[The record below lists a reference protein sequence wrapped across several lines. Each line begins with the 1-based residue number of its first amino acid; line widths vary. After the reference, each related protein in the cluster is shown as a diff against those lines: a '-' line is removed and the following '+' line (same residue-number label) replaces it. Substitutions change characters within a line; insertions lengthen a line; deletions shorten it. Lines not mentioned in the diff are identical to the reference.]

1 MSLKLGKIGLV
12 GPGAI
17 GGYYGGMLVHAGQD
31 VHFLFHS
38 TYEDVLRDGLSLVHH
53 AEGKRISRVEPL
65 QAYQNAADI
74 GPCDLV
80 IVAAKATAND
90 SLGGIMSPL
99 VGADTSL
106 LTLQNGMGNVENLQN
121 LFGQSREVIGGLC
134 FTCINRTAPGMIE
147 SLLPGYV
154 QFGQLAGGLTDRGK
168 QVADAF
174 ADAGIKIRKADS
186 LNEALWR
193 KLCWNIPFN
202 GLSIAAGG
210 ITTDLILSNPELKQ
224 RAWDLMLEVQEVARA
239 YGVEIEDAFLCRQF
253 ELTEPM
259 GPYKPSSLIDFLA
272 GKPVEVDAIWGEP
285 LRRGKALGVP
295 MPETERLLG
304 ELRQATL

>member
-1 MSLKLGKIGLV
+1 MSLNLGKIGLV

-17 GGYYGGMLVHAGQD
+17 GGYYGGMLAHAGQD
-31 VHFLFHS
+31 VYFLFHS

-53 AEGKRISRVEPL
+53 AEGKRISKIKDL
-65 QAYQNAADI
+65 QAYQSAADI
-74 GPCDLV
+74 GHCDLV
-80 IVAAKATAND
+80 IVATKATAND
-90 SLGGIMSPL
+90 SLEKMMSPL
-99 VGADTSL
+99 VGPSTSL
-106 LTLQNGMGNVENLQN
+106 LTLQNGMGNVENLQD
-121 LFGQSREVIGGLC
+121 LFGQDREVIGGLC
-134 FTCINRTAPGMIE
+134 FTCINRTAPGVIE
-147 SLLPGYV
+147 SLLSGYV
-154 QFGQLAGGLTDRGK
+154 QFGQLAGGLTGRGN

-202 GLSIAAGG
+202 GLSIVAGG

-224 RAWDLMLEVQEVARA
+224 RAWDLMLEVQTVARA
-239 YGVEIEDAFLCRQF
+239 HGVEIEDAFLHRQF

-272 GKPVEVDAIWGEP
+272 GKPVEVEAIWGEP
-285 LRRGKALGVP
+285 LRRGKGKSLA
-295 MPETERLLG
+295 MPQTERLFN
-304 ELRQATL
+304 ELKEATQ